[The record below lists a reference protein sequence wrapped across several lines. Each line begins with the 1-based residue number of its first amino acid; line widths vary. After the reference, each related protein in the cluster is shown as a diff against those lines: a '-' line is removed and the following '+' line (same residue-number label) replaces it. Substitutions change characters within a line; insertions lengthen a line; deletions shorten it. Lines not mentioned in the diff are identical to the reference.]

1 MKVEEVIAIKELK
14 RQDVIKF
21 CTNKKKRTRERE
33 IMTGKIRKSILE
45 NII

>member
-21 CTNKKKRTRERE
+21 CTNKKKGLGRE
-33 IMTGKIRKSILE
+33 KS
-45 NII
+45 